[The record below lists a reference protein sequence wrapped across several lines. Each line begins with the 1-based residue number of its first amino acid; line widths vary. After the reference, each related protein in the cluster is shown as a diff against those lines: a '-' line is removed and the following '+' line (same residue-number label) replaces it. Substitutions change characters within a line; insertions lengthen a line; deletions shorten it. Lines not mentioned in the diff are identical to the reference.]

1 MHTKKNNNKNQDPS
15 KLTSSSSNLYV
26 FSMICHFIYFNLCV
40 EQKVLQKL
48 FSESDLIFLFVN
60 FYRKLIVIK
69 QIKTNLW

>member
-1 MHTKKNNNKNQDPS
+1 MEFFLFLFSALKKNNNKNQDPS
-15 KLTSSSSNLYV
+15 NLTSSTPNLYV

-60 FYRKLIVIK
+60 F
-69 QIKTNLW
+69 